1 MHGGAYFARWV
12 RFLLG
17 RTFEAADRSPL
28 SWGYGVM
35 ADTADSKPVV
45 ERRVGSS
52 PTSPT
57 KLLIMMMQN
66 GGLDFSKMFGGN
78 ANVEKSEDK
87 K

>member
-17 RTFEAADRSPL
+17 RTFGAADRSPL

-57 KLLIMMMQN
+57 KLN
-66 GGLDFSKMFGGN
+66 YKKYFSKMFGGN

>member
-1 MHGGAYFARWV
+1 MAQIRKINSVPSYITNSVWMHGGAYFARWV

-17 RTFEAADRSPL
+17 RTFGAADRSPL

-57 KLLIMMMQN
+57 KLN
-66 GGLDFSKMFGGN
+66 Y
-78 ANVEKSEDK
+78 K
-87 K
+87 KCAMR